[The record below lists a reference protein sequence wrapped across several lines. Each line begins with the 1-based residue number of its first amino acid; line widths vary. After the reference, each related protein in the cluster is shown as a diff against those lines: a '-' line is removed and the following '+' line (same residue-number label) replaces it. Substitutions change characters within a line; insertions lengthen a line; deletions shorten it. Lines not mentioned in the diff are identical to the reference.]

1 MEKDMYVTSKP
12 QLDNHYRLRAASPDD
27 AALWKKF
34 DRHLSQDAFERK
46 VREEMAWILYVDD
59 TPAGV
64 LRWGMFWD
72 TIPFLNLIFLDEK
85 YRRMGLGRWAMYF
98 WESWM
103 KQQGY
108 GFIMVSTQ
116 VDEQAQHFYRKLGY
130 RDMGAIA
137 MDFPGYQQP
146 LEMFLGKVL

>member
-1 MEKDMYVTSKP
+1 MEKNTHVPFELHS
-12 QLDNHYRLRAASPDD
+12 DNHYRLRAASLED
-27 AALWKKF
+27 AAVWKKF
-34 DRHLSQDAFERK
+34 DRHLSQETFERK
-46 VREEMAWILYVDD
+46 VCEEMVWILYIDD

-64 LRWGMFWD
+64 LRWGLFWD
-72 TIPFLNLIFLDEK
+72 TIPFLNLIFLDEQ
-85 YRRMGLGRWAMYF
+85 YRRIGLGRWAMNC
-98 WESWM
+98 WEKQM

-116 VDEQAQHFYRKLGY
+116 VDEEAQHFYRKLGY

>member
-1 MEKDMYVTSKP
+1 MEKDMYGASKP
-12 QLDNHYRLRAASPDD
+12 QLDNHYRLGAASRED

-34 DRHLSQDAFERK
+34 DRHLPQDAFERK
-46 VREEMAWILYVDD
+46 VREEMAWILYIGDE
-59 TPAGV
+59 PAGV

-85 YRRMGLGRWAMYF
+85 YRHMGLGRWAVCR
-98 WESWM
+98 WESRM
-103 KQQGY
+103 KQQGH
-108 GFIMVSTQ
+108 GLIMVSTQ
-116 VDEQAQHFYRKLGY
+116 VDEQAQHFYRRLGY

-137 MDFPGYQQP
+137 MDFPGYEQP